1 MVWLHP
7 VILFALAAVAAPI
20 LIHILVQ
27 RRAEVVPFPT
37 LRFLRSTAIVSI
49 RRHLLEDRLLLALR
63 IAIVAAAVTAVAGP
77 PIASAAAAC

>member
-37 LRFLRSTAIVSI
+37 LRFLRPTALASI
-49 RRHLLEDRLLLALR
+49 RRHLLDDPLLLTVR
-63 IAIVAAAVTAVAGP
+63 IAIVTA
-77 PIASAAAAC
+77 